1 MDRSRILRA
10 VLVPLAVLMM
20 TACDRG
26 ETDPTPD
33 PSLPTQVPT
42 ETSTIAAPLGSY
54 RYEGLGVAAVL
65 TLDGAVGELRVRN
78 DTDVELGEPG
88 LYLFTADGGE
98 RVELTTRDPAP
109 VAPGPAATFEVA
121 FDEEP
126 PPIGMVFLVLGDD
139 DFGAFVPVEGAGA

>member
-1 MDRSRILRA
+1 MDRPRTVRA
-10 VLVPLAVLMM
+10 VLVPLALLMM
-20 TACDRG
+20 IACDRG
-26 ETDPTPD
+26 ETDPTPE
-33 PSLPTQVPT
+33 PSLPTLAPT
-42 ETSTIAAPLGSY
+42 ETSTIAAPPGSY

-65 TLDGAVGELRVRN
+65 TFDGAAGELRVRN

-109 VAPGPAATFEVA
+109 VAPGPASTFEVA
-121 FDEEP
+121 FDDEP

-139 DFGAFVPVEGAGA
+139 DFGAFVPVGGGEA